1 MSQDGNIARVVSGFI
16 IGIGVGVLVDSLLAY
31 FSGYDAI
38 GIGAAVVVGPGLAMS
53 LAFRNG
59 GGEP

>member
-1 MSQDGNIARVVSGFI
+1 MSRYGNARVIAGVIIGLGAGFI
-16 IGIGVGVLVDSLLAY
+16 VGSLLAY

-38 GIGAAVVVGPGLAMS
+38 GIGAAVVVGPGLGLS
-53 LAFRNG
+53 LALRNG